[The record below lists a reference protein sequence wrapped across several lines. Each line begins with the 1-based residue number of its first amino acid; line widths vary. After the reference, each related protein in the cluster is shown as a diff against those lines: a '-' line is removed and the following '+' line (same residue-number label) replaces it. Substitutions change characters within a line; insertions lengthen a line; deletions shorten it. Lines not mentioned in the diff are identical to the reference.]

1 MVSVLILWLYLHYK
15 VPWFEILFS
24 IGHEIVDTCKR
35 ERAHWHANLYFFME
49 DENNK
54 LLKIFNY
61 LNEKAMSKVSQ
72 SRQQKRVA
80 KLLFLAVIDYKVF
93 RSVFTGSLQII

>member
-1 MVSVLILWLYLHYK
+1 
-15 VPWFEILFS
+15 
-24 IGHEIVDTCKR
+24 
-35 ERAHWHANLYFFME
+35 ME